1 MWSVD
6 SLEKTLMMRGIG
18 GRRRRG
24 WKRMRWL
31 DGITDL
37 MHMSLGELRELVMD
51 REAWHAV
58 IHGVTKS
65 QTWLSNWTELKICW
79 KNSTFSHAG
88 CYLHPSTLLT
98 DIITQFLNMLNFKLL
113 FSSFPVIHQYIQ
125 SDKCYG
131 KLEEKLNSATTV
143 TLKLKIKKLQKLVEH
158 TLLLQVQLPFTLSV
172 LNQKSKIFRAKKK
185 YRDYFMQLS
194 LHNGETMIYS
204 CVC

>member
-1 MWSVD
+1 
-6 SLEKTLMMRGIG
+6 
-18 GRRRRG
+18 
-24 WKRMRWL
+24 
-31 DGITDL
+31 
-37 MHMSLGELRELVMD
+37 
-51 REAWHAV
+51 
-58 IHGVTKS
+58 
-65 QTWLSNWTELKICW
+65 
-79 KNSTFSHAG
+79 
-88 CYLHPSTLLT
+88 
-98 DIITQFLNMLNFKLL
+98 MLNFKLL

-194 LHNGETMIYS
+194 LHNGETMM
-204 CVC
+204 C

>member
-1 MWSVD
+1 MEFRKMVTI
-6 SLEKTLMMRGIG
+6 TLCTRQQKRHWCIEQSYGLC
-18 GRRRRG
+18 GR
-24 WKRMRWL
+24 
-31 DGITDL
+31 I
-37 MHMSLGELRELVMD
+37 
-51 REAWHAV
+51 
-58 IHGVTKS
+58 
-65 QTWLSNWTELKICW
+65 
-79 KNSTFSHAG
+79 
-88 CYLHPSTLLT
+88 HPSTLLT
-98 DIITQFLNMLNFKLL
+98 DIIKQFLNILNFKLF

-131 KLEEKLNSATTV
+131 KLEEKLNSAV
-143 TLKLKIKKLQKLVEH
+143 TLKLKIKKLQKLVEN